1 MGCLFDKNKRM
12 KIRFFL
18 VVASLLAVAWLIRPA
33 FAADAT
39 VGAKLAEKYKCNGCH
54 DKSRKRRF
62 PPVPFLAGQ
71 HQRYLVNQLRAFR
84 DGKAKSSGGFKVAER
99 YSHLMDVPASKLSNK
114 DINNLASFY
123 SVKQCKTLG
132 DKELAIEEPKA
143 AKACAFCHG
152 EKGRS
157 PFVYYP
163 KLAGQNMGYLI
174 KQLKLMRASAK
185 HPIEKNARFHRT
197 MAAQVIGLSD
207 AEIVALS
214 YYYSKQ
220 TCN

>member
-1 MGCLFDKNKRM
+1 MNVC
-12 KIRFFL
+12 FFL
-18 VVASLLAVAWLIRPA
+18 IIAFCLTVFWQIEPARAV
-33 FAADAT
+33 DT
-39 VGAKLAEKYKCNGCH
+39 KVGAKLAEKYKCNGCH
-54 DKSRKRRF
+54 DKSRNRRF

-99 YSHLMDVPASKLSNK
+99 YNHLMDVPASKLSNK
-114 DINNLASFY
+114 DINNLATFY
-123 SVKQCKTLG
+123 SAKRCETFG
-132 DKELAIEEPKA
+132 DKELTIEEPKA